1 MSKFFSPSLSAL
13 KPYVPGEQPQGREY
27 IKLNTNES
35 PYFPSA
41 YSVEAVTKDELNK
54 LRLYSDP
61 ECKELKK
68 SIANF
73 YGIKPENVL
82 PSNGSDEILA
92 FAFAGLC
99 PKGVCF
105 PDVTYGFY
113 KVFAA
118 LFGVDYEEIPLT
130 DEFRVNIKDYFN
142 KNKTVVLA
150 NPNAQTGI
158 CLSLSDIEEI
168 IKNNLGS
175 VVIIDEAYVDFGG
188 ESAVKLIDKY
198 DNLVVV
204 QTFSKS
210 RSLAGARVGFAV
222 ACEELI
228 SDLNRVK
235 YSFNPYNVNRISS
248 IVAAKAMED
257 KEYFED
263 CCKKIIFERQRLT
276 DELER
281 RNFEVLPSLANF
293 IMAKPQFISGKTL
306 YQKLKEK
313 GVLVRWF
320 ADKRICDFDR
330 ITIGSPE
337 QNDALLFAIDDIF
350 KEIQ

>member
-35 PYFPSA
+35 PYFPSV
-41 YSVEAVTKDELNK
+41 YAVDAITKDELNK

-61 ECKELKK
+61 ESKELKK

-73 YGIKPENVL
+73 YGVKPENVL
-82 PSNGSDEILA
+82 PTNGSDEILA

-99 PKGVCF
+99 PNGACF

-118 LFGVDYEEIPLT
+118 LFNVKYEEIPLN
-130 DEFRVNIKDYFN
+130 DNFKINKEDYYV
-142 KNKTVVLA
+142 KGKTVVLA

-158 CLSLSDIEEI
+158 CLSLADIEDI
-168 IKNNLGS
+168 VKNNANS

-188 ESAVKLIDKY
+188 ESAVKFIGKY
-198 DNLVVV
+198 DNLIVM

-228 SDLNRVK
+228 ADLNRVK
-235 YSFNPYNVNRISS
+235 YSFNPYNVNRLSAL
-248 IVAAKAMED
+248 VAAKAMDD
-257 KEYFED
+257 KEYFNE
-263 CCKKIIFERQRLT
+263 CCNKIISERQRLT
-276 DELER
+276 AELEK

-293 IMAKPQFISGKTL
+293 VMAKPLWIDGKTL
-306 YQKLKEK
+306 YEKLKEN

-320 ADKRICDFDR
+320 NDKRISPFVR
-330 ITIGSPE
+330 ITIGNAR
-337 QNDALLFAIDDIF
+337 QNDVLLSTIDLIS
-350 KEIQ
+350 KEML